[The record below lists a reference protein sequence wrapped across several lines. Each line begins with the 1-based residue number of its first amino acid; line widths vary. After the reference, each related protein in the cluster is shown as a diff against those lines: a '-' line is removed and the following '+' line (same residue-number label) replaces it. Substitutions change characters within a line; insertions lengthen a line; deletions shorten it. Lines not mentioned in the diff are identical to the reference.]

1 MSIRDESEQIA
12 KAPSMSSHPPSRE
25 QSMMGADPTVITE
38 TSRDIIRKLR
48 EQIPELQPT
57 SPLYIRFDDVYL
69 NRFVRARQYKLND
82 VITMVTNHIQ
92 WLREF
97 NVADIMEFRFEELD
111 QFRTVYPHG
120 YHGTDKFGRPIY
132 IERYAKMNA
141 DYLHKI
147 TTLDR
152 IAKYWVRGYEILLYQ
167 RFPACRPGIT
177 QSTVILDL
185 AGVRLSTFDSRARE
199 FLRLISKIS
208 SDNYPET
215 LGAMFIVNVPS
226 FFSLVY
232 NVAKPFIPPETKR
245 KIHVITAKN
254 VKSELL
260 KHIDP
265 ENLPSFLGGEC
276 ICDANSETD
285 DRGCLC
291 SDKGPWKSTMP
302 DLHDKDEFVSC
313 VDYGESRGSFAV
325 DHFHTPMGTMNSLP
339 SVREEKSHRKL
350 SQKFGLFSCCRS
362 PPRKH

>member
-1 MSIRDESEQIA
+1 MSALDDSLQM
-12 KAPSMSSHPPSRE
+12 KKTSSMSSQPPSRE
-25 QSMMGADPTVITE
+25 QSMMGDPTVITE
-38 TSRDIIRKLR
+38 ASREIIRKLR

-69 NRFVRARQYKLND
+69 NRFVRARQYRLND
-82 VITMVTNHIQ
+82 VVIMVNNHIQ

-97 NVADIMEFRFEELD
+97 HVADIMEFRFEELE

-120 YHGTDKFGRPIY
+120 YHGIDKVGRPIY

-167 RFPACRPGIT
+167 RFPVCRPGIT

-226 FFSLVY
+226 FFSIVY

-245 KIHVITAKN
+245 KIHVVTAKN
-254 VKSELL
+254 VKAELL
-260 KHIDP
+260 KHIDQDQ
-265 ENLPSFLGGEC
+265 LPAFLGGEC
-276 ICDANSETD
+276 VCDSNSTTD
-285 DRGCLC
+285 DRGCLS
-291 SDKGPWKSTMP
+291 SDRGPWKDTMP

-313 VDYGESRGSFAV
+313 VDYGESRGSFAIE
-325 DHFHTPMGTMNSLP
+325 HFQTPVGTLTNLP
-339 SVREEKSHRKL
+339 SVTEEKSERKGT
-350 SQKFGLFSCCRS
+350 QRFGLFSCCRS